1 MQGTQPP
8 STQPRRREDPI
19 KRVRNVAASATMLSL
34 IAVAASMTSAVAVE
48 GPQKV
53 LPAVDS
59 IAQTVSAAVPAE
71 LSNEDTT
78 PTKTSAGTFTATNG
92 SDSVTIPAAANGQ
105 VVSVADGL
113 AVQVGLGTTATT
125 TAVQATDGSVVYD
138 QSGSVDRTVQATT
151 DGFRIHTVIGSASAP
166 TEYVHPVALP
176 AGTRLVLEDQ
186 LPSDPENPGPQD
198 PGLVSGAYILDSA
211 NNVIGGFASPWA
223 KDANG
228 TLVSTHFEI
237 RGSDLVQVVDHN
249 VSGVVYPVIAD
260 PYLGRDMIKGYRW
273 AYHSGYGW
281 TMMVTPTDWS
291 RFLAGAYLAGVY
303 GFKELQAKSG
313 GSLDTNVDGMRDQY
327 ICHQQIVA
335 VRYPNKA
342 TWNLDEWRPNVSY
355 LQTVNARCNPGGS
368 VIWD

>member
-1 MQGTQPP
+1 
-8 STQPRRREDPI
+8 
-19 KRVRNVAASATMLSL
+19 MLSL
-34 IAVAASMTSAVAVE
+34 VTVTAGTTSAAAVE

-53 LPAVDS
+53 PPAVDS

-71 LSNEDTT
+71 LSNENTT
-78 PTKTSAGTFTATNG
+78 PTKTSTGTFTTTNG
-92 SDSVTIPAAANGQ
+92 SDALTIPASANGQ
-105 VVSVADGL
+105 VLSVAGGL
-113 AVQVGLGTTATT
+113 SVQVGLGTTATT

-166 TEYVHPVALP
+166 TEYVHPVVLP
-176 AGTRLVLEDQ
+176 AGARLVLEDQ
-186 LPSDPENPGPQD
+186 LPPDPDNPGPQD

-211 NNVIGGFASPWA
+211 NNLIGGFGSPWA

-228 TLVSTHFEI
+228 ALVATHFEI
-237 RGSDLVQVVDHN
+237 RGSDLVQVVNHN
-249 VSGVVYPVIAD
+249 VSGVTYPVVAD
-260 PYLGRDMIKGYRW
+260 PYLGRAMIKGFQW
-273 AYHSGYGW
+273 SYHSGYGW
-281 TMMVTPTDWS
+281 TLMVTPTGWS

-303 GFKELQAKSG
+303 GFKELQAKAG
-313 GSLDTNVDGMRDQY
+313 ASLNTNVDGMRDQY
-327 ICHQQIVA
+327 ICHQQVVA

-355 LQTVNARCNPGGS
+355 AQTVNARCNPGGS